1 MQRQQCKP
9 CQVQCYLHLWWYFLR
24 TGHWFQFYVT
34 HLFLPNP
41 KLQFWTLPT
50 NGQKLFC
57 LKFDLNK
64 LNVQPN
70 QAQLLRLDIFA
81 TSKQWTWSPLS
92 WTARAVP
99 LPPRDKQGSLSLHS
113 TSPTSRPLES
123 KMLTFPLDELEA
135 SWILAPK
142 TFFVWVC
149 KNHETQQRYCLT
161 LTAKYPKLKTGQ
173 YHSALKEP
181 AIVGLLVGLSLP
193 AEEEP
198 LSSFLFLLPVSGGGL
213 D

>member
-1 MQRQQCKP
+1 MSSAVLP
-9 CQVQCYLHLWWYFLR
+9 ASLMIFLR

-34 HLFLPNP
+34 YLFLPNP

-70 QAQLLRLDIFA
+70 QAQLLRLDIFV

-99 LPPRDKQGSLSLHS
+99 LPPPDRQASFSLHS

-123 KMLTFPLDELEA
+123 KMLTFLLDLLESRLKNEVENQTRMLA
-135 SWILAPK
+135 SKA
-142 TFFVWVC
+142 FYVWG
-149 KNHETQQRYCLT
+149 K
-161 LTAKYPKLKTGQ
+161 
-173 YHSALKEP
+173 SA
-181 AIVGLLVGLSLP
+181 
-193 AEEEP
+193 
-198 LSSFLFLLPVSGGGL
+198 FH
-213 D
+213 